1 MACLLQCDISPGH
14 SKPGTPPL
22 SPKTAEPG
30 PERLSM
36 AQADMQEGVQ
46 DSQTSIHGKQGVH
59 EDSQAKLAEPD
70 APPLQSPA
78 DESEQLD
85 IPSNGPSNR
94 TLQQQQDFTDPAYM
108 HSVDRHSQSS
118 DGSLSAA
125 LDPQATTNNNIQP
138 NSTHLD
144 SFGSLIET
152 RPDSNGNAATLSTQ
166 DAPIQETTTP
176 ELTGSALTGSAL
188 TATAADT
195 QTHNAHS
202 LSSDAELMPEA
213 QPEQQAEQQLPT
225 SGLYMSSQ
233 MDQSS
238 RSSLAESVQSDPPS
252 QQHPVGLESVFASQ
266 PQPDSLDAVSAK
278 QHRSASPSSSGE
290 ADELGQAAPQQVT
303 STEHEG
309 EGSAANQEASG
320 SQQSPLDSHEQQAE
334 LPGTAASTAHV
345 PILCQPGWCLFLT
358 GSLPCWHLAV

>member
-1 MACLLQCDISPGH
+1 
-14 SKPGTPPL
+14 
-22 SPKTAEPG
+22 
-30 PERLSM
+30 M

-46 DSQTSIHGKQGVH
+46 DSQASIHGKQGVH

-94 TLQQQQDFTDPAYM
+94 TLQQQQDVTDPAYM
-108 HSVDRHSQSS
+108 HSIDRYS
-118 DGSLSAA
+118 DGSLSSA
-125 LDPQATTNNNIQP
+125 LDPQATNNNNIQP

-176 ELTGSALTGSAL
+176 GLTGSAL

-202 LSSDAELMPEA
+202 LSIDAELMPEA
-213 QPEQQAEQQLPT
+213 QPEQQAELQLPT
-225 SGLYMSSQ
+225 SGLYVSSQ

-238 RSSLAESVQSDPPS
+238 RSSLAESVQSDPAS
-252 QQHPVGLESVFASQ
+252 QQHPVSLESVSATQ
-266 PQPDSLDAVSAK
+266 PQPDTLDAVSAK

-309 EGSAANQEASG
+309 EGSAADQDASG
-320 SQQSPLDSHEQQAE
+320 SQQSPLDSHEQQAQ

-345 PILCQPGWCLFLT
+345 PTPTPAGLVLVFDRLFALLATDCSSKSLRVLCMKSPSFLLLSKHT
-358 GSLPCWHLAV
+358 LCWLWLLW